1 MIRAKATVG
10 SDKGGRSRAV
20 PAVPAARAG
29 DMGGGDLVDQ
39 IVAQWERERP
49 DLDPSPMAIF
59 GRVARIFALQRLAQS
74 KVHRPYGLNHASFD
88 VLANLRRSG
97 APHRKTATSLAESSM
112 ISTGGMTF
120 RVDSLEA
127 EGLLRRVRDEDD
139 RRVVHVELTPKG
151 LELIDR
157 AIEDHVEMLARLLD
171 SLTSEQRDQLAALLA
186 RLEQSIHS
194 TMTAE

>member
-1 MIRAKATVG
+1 MVRAKTTGRSEKDGRGRAGLAGQTDPVEAVDG
-10 SDKGGRSRAV
+10 SDV
-20 PAVPAARAG
+20 
-29 DMGGGDLVDQ
+29 VDQ

-120 RVDSLEA
+120 RVDGLEA
-127 EGLLRRVRDEDD
+127 DGLLRRVRDEDD
-139 RRVVHVELTPKG
+139 RRVVHAELTPKG

-157 AIEDHVEMLARLLD
+157 AIEDHVDMLARLLD
-171 SLTSEQRDQLAALLA
+171 SLSPKERDQLAALLA
-186 RLEQSIHS
+186 RLEQSIHAA
-194 TMTAE
+194 MTAE

>member
-1 MIRAKATVG
+1 MVRAKATG
-10 SDKGGRSRAV
+10 RSDKAGRGRARLTEGADPGEGIDGTDV
-20 PAVPAARAG
+20 
-29 DMGGGDLVDQ
+29 VDQ

-120 RVDSLEA
+120 RVDGLEA
-127 EGLLRRVRDEDD
+127 DGLLRRVRDEGD
-139 RRVVHVELTPKG
+139 RRVVHAELTPKG

-157 AIEDHVEMLARLLD
+157 AIEDHVDMLARLLD
-171 SLTSEQRDQLAALLA
+171 SLSPEERDQLATLLA
-186 RLEQSIHS
+186 RLEQSIHAA
-194 TMTAE
+194 MTAE